1 MKVIQLTRF
10 GGPEVL
16 QLAQL
21 PTPVPGPGQI
31 LVRVRA
37 AGVNFAETLM
47 REDRYAMTPPLPSVP
62 GVEAAGEIVAIGP
75 DVSGFD
81 LGARVA
87 APLFAAG
94 LHSGGYADHVVIPA
108 ELVVLLPDDLSFEDA
123 TALMIQGLTAAYLL
137 KQASPAGKTILVN
150 AAAGGVGSILV
161 QLARKAGAKTIVA
174 AAGSDDKLAFARSLG
189 ADIGIDYTQ
198 PDWTETMSAALDGE
212 GPDIIYESV
221 GGAITMASLAALAPL
236 GRIIVYGAL
245 NIQQFALGVPD
256 LLGLIFKNQ
265 SLTGF
270 ALAPLL
276 TPASLRAELGGL
288 FELAARGE
296 LRVTIGGSYPLE
308 RVGEAH
314 QALEQRA
321 TMGKLVLLP

>member
-1 MKVIQLTRF
+1 MQVIQLTRF

-21 PTPVPGPGQI
+21 PTPVPGPGEI

-47 REDRYAMTPPLPSVP
+47 RVDRYAMTPPLPSVP

-75 DVSGFD
+75 DVGGLD

-94 LHSGGYADHVVIPA
+94 LHFGGYADHVVVPA
-108 ELVVLLPDDLSFEDA
+108 ELAVLLPDGLSFEDA
-123 TALMIQGLTAAYLL
+123 TALMIQGLTAAHLV
-137 KQASPAGKTILVN
+137 KQGPPAGKTVLVN

-161 QLARKAGAKTIVA
+161 QLARRAGAKTIVA
-174 AAGSDDKLAFARSLG
+174 AASSDDKLAFARSLG
-189 ADIGIDYTQ
+189 ADIGIDYTR
-198 PDWTETMSAALDGE
+198 PDWTTALRAALGGE

-221 GGAITMASLAALAPL
+221 GGAITTASLAALAPL

-276 TPASLRAELGGL
+276 TPASLRAELGAL
-288 FELAARGE
+288 FGLAARGE